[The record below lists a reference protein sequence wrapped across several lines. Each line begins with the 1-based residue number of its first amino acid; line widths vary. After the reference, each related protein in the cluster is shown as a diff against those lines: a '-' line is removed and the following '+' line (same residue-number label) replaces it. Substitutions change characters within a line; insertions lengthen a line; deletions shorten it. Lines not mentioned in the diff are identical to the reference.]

1 MNLVKISSLLLLG
14 VLLGCSKPTVLY
26 KTTMKEVDVPVAVKI
41 NKPDRPIYASNDS
54 MLTYLI
60 KVIEYTETLEILIDE
75 HNNLIKEDTH
85 D

>member
-1 MNLVKISSLLLLG
+1 
-14 VLLGCSKPTVLY
+14 
-26 KTTMKEVDVPVAVKI
+26 MKEVDVPVAVKI
-41 NKPDRPIYASNDS
+41 NKPDRPIYTSNDS

-60 KVIEYTETLEILIDE
+60 KVIEYTETLEVLIDE